1 MTSPKMIDLAL
12 PPYNV
17 VPDWNGSDSA
27 ASNWTTAFDDAVAA
41 LVASDVGLVDTL
53 GGTVGGT
60 ITCSAKGAI
69 MLDSGRVLPMGVAFD
84 GGSKY
89 TTTLKLRNASDITK
103 HFISL
108 GDPTIH
114 SASFGSKVKNVKLA
128 SEVINDVPH
137 GVSMLYSNNNQDTR
151 DMFEHLAI
159 FAGGRSAIWYETAY
173 GGATGVDCYDVQA
186 MTHKATNPVF
196 HFSGS
201 DATSFRLDLLEPA
214 NELDPATG
222 AGIENS
228 VGLELGAGR
237 FTISRFHPEYLHQGI
252 RFKIT
257 SGKAAVS
264 DVVGHPTV
272 PYLMIIENLPGQL
285 GKITMKDIG
294 NGSYLTVGNL
304 QPGAT
309 NVTGNIDAERRF

>member
-1 MTSPKMIDLAL
+1 MTSPKKIDLAL

-17 VPDWNGSDSA
+17 VPDWNGSDST

-41 LVASDVGLVDTL
+41 LVASNVGLVDSL
-53 GGTVGGT
+53 AGTVGGT

-69 MLDSGRVLPMGVAFD
+69 MLDAGRVLPMGVSFD
-84 GGSKY
+84 GESKY

-103 HFISL
+103 HFITL

-114 SASFGSKVKNVKLA
+114 SASFGSKIKNVKLA
-128 SEVINDVPH
+128 SEVVFGVPR
-137 GVSMLYSNNNQDTR
+137 GVAMVYSNNNQDTR
-151 DMFEHLAI
+151 DMCQHLAI

-201 DATSFRLDLLEPA
+201 DATSFRLDLVLPNGEYDA
-214 NELDPATG
+214 STG
-222 AGIENS
+222 AGIEGS
-228 VGLELGAGR
+228 IGLELGAGR
-237 FTISRFHPEYLHQGI
+237 FTISRCHPEYLHQGI

-257 SGKAAVS
+257 SGKAEVS
-264 DVVGHPTV
+264 DLVGHPTV
-272 PYLMIIENLPGQL
+272 PYLTVIENLPGQL
-285 GKITMKDIG
+285 GKITMKDVA
-294 NGSYLTVGNL
+294 NGSYMTVNNL
-304 QPGAT
+304 QPGAV
-309 NVTGNIDAERRF
+309 NVSGSIDAERRF